1 MKKKQ
6 LVILIIVIII
16 LAICGVYVYIKNN
29 QNAENPVKT
38 DPTSDKITVNN
49 LKTELGATGNDD
61 IYTVADE
68 QDGRKIL
75 AIKPEIKYKIA
86 LVGVINKEQA
96 PNLETLN
103 SQINNAPKENG
114 LWIAQEAREKFVEM
128 LKTVSDGTYNV
139 DEKGYLKIEQ
149 EGSTDYDKQIEELID
164 GSKKYIIDINSYMYI
179 ADEMTGEIMQDQFE
193 DMDPYQ
199 TYTYAQDGDN
209 MVIVLSTN
217 KAEKL
222 TNQEIITSFLELCK

>member
-1 MKKKQ
+1 
-6 LVILIIVIII
+6 
-16 LAICGVYVYIKNN
+16 
-29 QNAENPVKT
+29 
-38 DPTSDKITVNN
+38 
-49 LKTELGATGNDD
+49 
-61 IYTVADE
+61 
-68 QDGRKIL
+68 
-75 AIKPEIKYKIA
+75 
-86 LVGVINKEQA
+86 
-96 PNLETLN
+96 
-103 SQINNAPKENG
+103 
-114 LWIAQEAREKFVEM
+114 M

>member
-29 QNAENPVKT
+29 QNAENSVKT

-114 LWIAQEAREKFVEM
+114 LWIAQEARKKFVEM